1 MNPAGPKKRKPNGL
15 LKQQVGTEPRAGQC
29 HSTQG
34 FLHGW
39 EKPRQLQQCVS
50 PGGSAAV
57 TPSIGDV
64 PLWQAVCICRSLPP
78 SPRWEGGRS
87 EVTRLQKGEA
97 ERGSSEG
104 HCPSLVPSLR
114 RDNSLEQTLNTAPSS
129 AVWGCHIPKHSALCI
144 LFHPSL
150 CSLSLFGHTPCQP
163 HPPDPHSATEV
174 WTAPTC
180 PRPAHRHIPKAEP
193 PLHGAPDSS
202 WQGCCAPA
210 TEGEEELQKKNGD
223 YAKINQQEHSLRLRP
238 RHSSRDITIRAV
250 TPGTPWKQQG
260 SQPCVLQAQ
269 QPLSPAWAGR
279 SCVPQAGPSMH
290 PQHLS
295 LVMGLSVDDTCFSFG
310 PKYTIWLE
318 PRRLDP
324 TEIKLR
330 SARRGGS
337 GFLLSFHPEL
347 PLAPSEK
354 ESCSQPRH
362 TENCS
367 SQRGQSLAP

>member
-1 MNPAGPKKRKPNGL
+1 MR
-15 LKQQVGTEPRAGQC
+15 
-29 HSTQG
+29 
-34 FLHGW
+34 
-39 EKPRQLQQCVS
+39 S
-50 PGGSAAV
+50 PG
-57 TPSIGDV
+57 
-64 PLWQAVCICRSLPP
+64 CRKGKL
-78 SPRWEGGRS
+78 
-87 EVTRLQKGEA
+87 KGEA
-97 ERGSSEG
+97 
-104 HCPSLVPSLR
+104 R
-114 RDNSLEQTLNTAPSS
+114 RDTAHPSS
-129 AVWGCHIPKHSALCI
+129 LLCAGTTAWSKRSTQLQAVLFGDATSQSTALCAFSSI
-144 LFHPSL
+144 HPCAL
-150 CSLSLFGHTPCQP
+150 SLSLFGHALATLPI
-163 HPPDPHSATEV
+163 PPTH
-174 WTAPTC
+174 TAPRRC
-180 PRPAHRHIPKAEP
+180 GQP
-193 PLHGAPDSS
+193 PHAQSLHTATSLKQSHPYMGPQTARGRGAALQPQRGKRSS
-202 WQGCCAPA
+202 
-210 TEGEEELQKKNGD
+210 KKKGD

-269 QPLSPAWAGR
+269 QPLSPACAGR

-362 TENCS
+362 AENCS